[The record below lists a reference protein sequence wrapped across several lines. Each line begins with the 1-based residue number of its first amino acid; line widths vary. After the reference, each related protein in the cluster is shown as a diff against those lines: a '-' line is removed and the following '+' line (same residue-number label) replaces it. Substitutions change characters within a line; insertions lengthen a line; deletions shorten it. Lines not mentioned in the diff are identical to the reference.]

1 MRQICRAYFSRNAGD
16 LRNPRRGGLAA
27 KKTLMIAE
35 SFGSRTLANIE
46 AALEWARN
54 AFSTGAEEHGFV
66 VYRQQ
71 NPQLR
76 RTRR

>member
-35 SFGSRTLANIE
+35 SFGSRTLANME
-46 AALEWARN
+46 AALE
-54 AFSTGAEEHGFV
+54 
-66 VYRQQ
+66 
-71 NPQLR
+71 
-76 RTRR
+76 